1 MQQTGVVEQFI
12 AERFPGVLI
21 ALVAGSTATGKR
33 TPTSDIDMLLIG
45 EEMLPPGVPSL
56 AATYEYRGEIFEVFA
71 YTREGFDNWA
81 RTGLSQYRPFIVNML
96 LEGAPIRGG
105 LALSELRAYWRSIYD
120 AGPVVSAHDLALR
133 RYAVTD
139 LLDDLR
145 DASDPVERHVV
156 AFTLFERTAE
166 LILLDGG
173 RWIGTGKYLPRRL
186 RELSLERADALT
198 QPLIDGDL
206 NTFGDRVEEELRSAG
221 GRVQAGF
228 VR

>member
-1 MQQTGVVEQFI
+1 MQQIDVVERFI

-21 ALVAGSTATGKR
+21 ALVAGSTARGTR

-45 EEMLPPGVPSL
+45 EEMLAPGVASL
-56 AATYEYRGEIFEVFA
+56 AATYEYEGEIFEVFA
-71 YTREGFDNWA
+71 YTREGFEDWA

-96 LEGAPIRGG
+96 LEGVPIRGE
-105 LALSELRAYWRSIYD
+105 LALSELRASWRLIFD
-120 AGPVVSAHDLALR
+120 AGPVVSAHALALR
-133 RYAVTD
+133 RYEVTD

-145 DASDPVERHVV
+145 DALDPVERHVV
-156 AFTLFERTAE
+156 AFALFEKTAE

-173 RWIGTGKYLPRRL
+173 RWIGTGKYLTRRL

-206 NTFGDRVEEELRSAG
+206 NTFADRVEDELRRAG